1 MARRLPR
8 ALFHRDSR
16 SLCRRCRICTAFRS
30 AKTGLISCGKL
41 AHDAPHSSTMKNVYD
56 WQSCTP
62 SIAGPA
68 TENPILDFQV
78 GESGAEFV

>member
-1 MARRLPR
+1 
-8 ALFHRDSR
+8 
-16 SLCRRCRICTAFRS
+16 
-30 AKTGLISCGKL
+30 
-41 AHDAPHSSTMKNVYD
+41 MKNVYD

-68 TENPILDFQV
+68 AENPILDFQV